1 MKRLFL
7 FLWSVI
13 ALTAC
18 SKEEGVV
25 SKEDTVRN
33 VKDVELVLIEADGKR
48 FEVVDDNAISLRK
61 GKLSKVSNYAL
72 HFKNEAAYMNAIRHF
87 DAQYFGQP
95 SLRRLLAT
103 ESIKSNSIVD
113 LPAGFYSLEDAYVE
127 AMKEA
132 ESYYERPGGYEQFK
146 AKYSCLYFPEKEGDY
161 SAFRPVSDE
170 AVARLVNPDG
180 YVVVGDRILNK
191 KDIFSYERLKELG
204 LTMPED
210 KDENRLRSSGGEELE
225 IDGMSPKYN
234 DRKDRK
240 VWVNVKGNRAY
251 KIFEVCFRKKG
262 VLGAWYNYWSETKL
276 EIKHQYPL
284 SEEAPL
290 YSWYEHEIKGYS
302 SHDYVVIMQIQP
314 AVWEDIVIIEYRGIP
329 RKLMFKVR
337 FNTAPDNPR

>member
-33 VKDVELVLIEADGKR
+33 VKDVELVLIDADGKR

-72 HFKNEAAYMNAIRHF
+72 HFKDEAAYMNAIRHF

-113 LPAGFYSLEDAYVE
+113 LPTGFYSLEDAYVE

-251 KIFEVCFRKKG
+251 KIFEVCFRKK
-262 VLGAWYNYWSETKL
+262 V
-276 EIKHQYPL
+276 
-284 SEEAPL
+284 
-290 YSWYEHEIKGYS
+290 
-302 SHDYVVIMQIQP
+302 
-314 AVWEDIVIIEYRGIP
+314 
-329 RKLMFKVR
+329 F
-337 FNTAPDNPR
+337 